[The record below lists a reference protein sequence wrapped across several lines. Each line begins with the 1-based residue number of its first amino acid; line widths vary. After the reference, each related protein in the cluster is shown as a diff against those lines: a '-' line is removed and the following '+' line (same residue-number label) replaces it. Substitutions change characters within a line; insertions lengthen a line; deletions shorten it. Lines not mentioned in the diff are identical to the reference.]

1 MTLTLLTQ
9 AELLAQ
15 PADDYMSDAQQQF
28 FRTLLLNQR
37 GEQQARIAEELETL
51 RERETSSD
59 PADIGSAEEQRQ
71 WQLRHLE
78 RERKLLDKI
87 DQALAHLARG
97 EYGWCIGSVPVSSRA
112 ALLRQMAPGK
122 ARDAG
127 NGGPLPSPATPH
139 GAICRATLRAGPVFV
154 RCCVSRR
161 LFGTPNHAPR
171 ALPRAKTGSG
181 AAATKREQTL
191 QPASRSASSACCC
204 GPPPACASKPR
215 NARNSGKNTCATVI
229 NDGDPCND

>member
-37 GEQQARIAEELETL
+37 GELQSRIAEELETL

-71 WQLRHLE
+71 WQLRQLE

-97 EYGWCIGSVPVSSRA
+97 EYGWCRETGEPIGLKRL
-112 ALLRQMAPGK
+112 LLRPTASLCVEAKERQEQREK
-122 ARDAG
+122 HLRD
-127 NGGPLPSPATPH
+127 
-139 GAICRATLRAGPVFV
+139 RD
-154 RCCVSRR
+154 
-161 LFGTPNHAPR
+161 
-171 ALPRAKTGSG
+171 
-181 AAATKREQTL
+181 Q
-191 QPASRSASSACCC
+191 
-204 GPPPACASKPR
+204 
-215 NARNSGKNTCATVI
+215 
-229 NDGDPCND
+229 

>member
-37 GEQQARIAEELETL
+37 GELQSRIAEELETL

-71 WQLRHLE
+71 WQLRQLE

-97 EYGWCIGSVPVSSRA
+97 EYGWCRETGEPIGLKRL
-112 ALLRQMAPGK
+112 LLRPTASLCIEAKERQEQREK
-122 ARDAG
+122 HLRD
-127 NGGPLPSPATPH
+127 
-139 GAICRATLRAGPVFV
+139 RD
-154 RCCVSRR
+154 
-161 LFGTPNHAPR
+161 
-171 ALPRAKTGSG
+171 
-181 AAATKREQTL
+181 Q
-191 QPASRSASSACCC
+191 
-204 GPPPACASKPR
+204 
-215 NARNSGKNTCATVI
+215 
-229 NDGDPCND
+229 